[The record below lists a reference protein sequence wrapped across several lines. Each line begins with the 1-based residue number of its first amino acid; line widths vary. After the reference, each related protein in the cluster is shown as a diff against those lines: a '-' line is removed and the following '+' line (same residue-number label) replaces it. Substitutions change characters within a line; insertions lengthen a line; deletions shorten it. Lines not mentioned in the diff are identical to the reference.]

1 MITPAARQSST
12 RAPARFATAVS
23 LLAAAAISSL
33 TLRAQIRGAAATR
46 HGTILTWGSEV
57 TEWTN
62 GHARVLRRNVNFGEG
77 GCAAPG
83 ALIAA
88 ESPGRSAMIRLPLE
102 GEGSPEVIE
111 PDTEFSDCLWTRLLG
126 HAGVLV
132 AHRYSQVRFYEPGA
146 TTPWPYQE
154 IYSIYTASQQGGLL
168 ESDVDEDGFPDLYV
182 GNYWMKSPAAFE
194 LPWRIFAINLYHE
207 TETAALARLALFGSK
222 DLIWAA
228 RTGERVTWFE
238 RPANVRDQW
247 IPHPLDLGLDH
258 VSGLAVDGGTV
269 FAADAVRVV
278 RWRNGTVTE
287 LAAGFRTLQLFV
299 IQGELWSVT
308 PGGVRRVPQRRK

>member
-1 MITPAARQSST
+1 M
-12 RAPARFATAVS
+12 
-23 LLAAAAISSL
+23 
-33 TLRAQIRGAAATR
+33 
-46 HGTILTWGSEV
+46 

-62 GHARVLRRNVNFGEG
+62 GHGRVLRRNVNLGEG
-77 GCAAPG
+77 GCIAPG

-88 ESPGRSAMIRLPLE
+88 EKPGLSAMIRLPLE
-102 GEGSPEVIE
+102 GGGRPEVIE
-111 PDTEFSDCLWTRLLG
+111 PDTEFSDCLWTSLFG

-146 TTPWPYQE
+146 TTPWPYRE
-154 IYSIYTASQQGGLL
+154 IYSIYTASRQGGLL
-168 ESDVDEDGFPDLYV
+168 ESDIDEDGFPDFYV
-182 GNYWMKSPAAFE
+182 GNYWMKSPSAFE

-207 TETAALARLALFGSK
+207 TETAALARLAVFRSK

-228 RTGERVTWFE
+228 RAGQRVTWFE
-238 RPANVRDQW
+238 RPANAGEQW

-269 FAADAVRVV
+269 FAADTARVV

-287 LAAGFRTLQLFV
+287 LATGFRTLQLFF
-299 IQGELWSVT
+299 IQGELWSVS
-308 PGGVRRVPQRRK
+308 PDGVRRVPQRRK